1 VLHTYVFEHFG
12 ISPRLAFTSPVN
24 GCGKTTALAV
34 IEQLAYR
41 PERMDNAT
49 PAVLYHLIDQLRGS
63 LLVDEADNLGLRE
76 DGILRGVL
84 NSGHRKGGNI
94 RRVIRGAQEIQH
106 LRAYGHRRHR

>member
-1 VLHTYVFEHFG
+1 M
-12 ISPRLAFTSPVN
+12 SPRLALTSPVN

-34 IEQLAYR
+34 IEKLAYR

-49 PAVLYHLIDQLRGS
+49 PAVIYHLIDRLRGT

-76 DGILRGVL
+76 NGILRAVL

-94 RRVIRGAQEIQH
+94 RRVIKGAPKAFNTFAPMAIAAIGAC
-106 LRAYGHRRHR
+106 RCR